1 MRRPS
6 AKQQH
11 PNTWQYLRAAMG
23 LFVLFYVGSTILLV
37 FSAMLLNATGLDSAS
52 KWITDLH
59 DYFWWRQPQW
69 LFLFWCIGVI
79 LLLRLRQRRERTV
92 QVEGT
97 EIP

>member
-1 MRRPS
+1 
-6 AKQQH
+6 
-11 PNTWQYLRAAMG
+11 MG

-37 FSAMLLNATGLDSAS
+37 FSAMLLNVTGLQLAS

-69 LFLFWCIGVI
+69 LFLLWCIAVI

>member
-1 MRRPS
+1 
-6 AKQQH
+6 
-11 PNTWQYLRAAMG
+11 MG

>member
-1 MRRPS
+1 
-6 AKQQH
+6 
-11 PNTWQYLRAAMG
+11 MG
-23 LFVLFYVGSTILLV
+23 LFVLFYVSSTILLV

-69 LFLFWCIGVI
+69 LFLLWCIAVI